1 MTDIVSDSHTRTHP
15 PTKSEKIFKIAHLE
29 KLVPFTELY
38 RLLPAVV
45 AFVEISRYTAEL
57 DELVLFKPLGQRDVV
72 KIIKSVD
79 RRTEAIVVF
88 LFNKQIIQSFVYGL
102 VVVTLNRS

>member
-1 MTDIVSDSHTRTHP
+1 MM
-15 PTKSEKIFKIAHLE
+15 FNIAHLV

-45 AFVEISRYTAEL
+45 TLIKVSCYAAEL
-57 DELVLFKPLGQRDVV
+57 NELMFLKPLGQRDVV
-72 KIIKSVD
+72 EVIKSVD
-79 RRTEAIVVF
+79 RCPEAIVVF
-88 LFNKQIIQSFVYGL
+88 LFNKQIIQSFVYSL